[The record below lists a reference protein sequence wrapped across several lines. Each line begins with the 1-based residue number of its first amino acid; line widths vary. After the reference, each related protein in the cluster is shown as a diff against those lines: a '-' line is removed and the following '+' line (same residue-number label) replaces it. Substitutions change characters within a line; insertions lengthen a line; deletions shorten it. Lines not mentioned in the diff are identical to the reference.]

1 MSKPRVRTLN
11 RSVPPAPQ
19 SRNRILAALPRADF
33 ERLRS
38 ALSVVSLEQKHSLWE
53 PGQPIEVVYFPL
65 DFVAS
70 ILAVTKE
77 GLQVEVGTIG
87 NEGFVGLSVFLGAKT
102 SPGRAFVQ
110 VPGKGERLD
119 VGVFLREALREGK
132 LRDILHRYTLSFMN
146 QVSQGFACN
155 RAHPATQR
163 LARWLLVVRDR
174 VGRNEF
180 PLTHQFMGQMLAVR
194 RATVTETAGVLQR
207 AKLISY
213 RRGVI
218 TIRDGVG
225 LEQIA
230 CECYWIVRR
239 DFERLLGFPPG

>member
-1 MSKPRVRTLN
+1 MGKPKVRTLR
-11 RSVPPAPQ
+11 RSAPPTPQ
-19 SRNRILAALPRADF
+19 SRNRILAALPRVDF

-38 ALSVVSLEQKHSLWE
+38 ALSVVTLEQKHSLWE

-77 GLQVEVGTIG
+77 GLQVEVGTVG
-87 NEGFVGLSVFLGAKT
+87 NEGLVGLPVFLGAKT

-110 VPGKGERLD
+110 VPGQGERLD
-119 VGVFLREALREGK
+119 VSVFLREALREGK
-132 LRDILHRYTLSFMN
+132 LRDILHRYTLSFMT
-146 QVSQGFACN
+146 QVSQSFACN
-155 RAHPATQR
+155 RAHPAPQR

-194 RATVTETAGVLQR
+194 RATVTVTAGALQR
-207 AKLISY
+207 ARLISY

-218 TIRDGVG
+218 TIRDGPG

-230 CECYWIVRR
+230 CECYWIVREE
-239 DFERLLGFPPG
+239 FERLLGSPTR